1 MSEKS
6 KQGLTIQELKTYIG
20 FEKLSEKE
28 LEQALRFIELMSE
41 VLIETF
47 K

>member
-1 MSEKS
+1 MR
-6 KQGLTIQELKTYIG
+6 QNR